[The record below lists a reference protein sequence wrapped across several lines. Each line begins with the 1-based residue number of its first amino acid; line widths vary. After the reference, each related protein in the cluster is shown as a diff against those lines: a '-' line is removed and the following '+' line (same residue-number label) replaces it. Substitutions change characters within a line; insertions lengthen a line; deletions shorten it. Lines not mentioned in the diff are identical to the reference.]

1 MDTLLQDL
9 RYALRTLQK
18 SPGFTAAVVLT
29 LALGIGANTAIFTIV
44 NALLLRDLPHVTRSD
59 ELLLIGRTVNNEG
72 FDTFSYPDYIDLRDG
87 TRVFTGVASVT
98 TVPVHV
104 TGTGATE
111 RARGAIVSA
120 NYFEVLGTSPA
131 HGRFFAPDEDNPANP
146 VQVVVLGAGLW
157 QRAFGGRADV
167 VGKTIRLDNR
177 PFEVIGVAPAGFQ
190 GVTRGDQLDVFLPLA
205 VQPIAMPEFGSF
217 INLREAVWLQLFG
230 RLRPGASLAQAQTEL
245 GAFGQQLVAAFPID
259 RKGWSVSAA
268 PTSGFDPI
276 TRARVVDFLRLLQG
290 AVILVLAIACANVAN
305 LLLVRS
311 ASRRKELAI
320 RASLGAGRGR
330 ILRQLL
336 TESVVLAALGG
347 LGGLLLAY
355 WGSNLLR
362 ALPLLRFSGEIDLTP
377 DTRVLVFTFL
387 ISLAAGVLFGLV
399 PALHAARSDL
409 AGELRQGAEIGRP
422 RGARLRSAL
431 VVTQVAVS
439 LVLLV
444 AAGLFVRT
452 LRNAYAVDPGFAT
465 DVLTARLDLSLQGY
479 DSTRGRRFY
488 DQLLRDLSAIPGVRP
503 GGASLALNLPFGGG
517 FDTRIDAQGALID
530 AEHRGYR
537 TDRNSVSSDYFRTM
551 EIPIIRGRSF
561 TAQDVATSSLV
572 AVINEA
578 VAERLWPGQEAVG
591 NRFVRTWGG
600 PPLEVI
606 GVARDAKYRS
616 LFEDRRLTF
625 YQPLTQ
631 EYRAALVV
639 HLRPTGDPAALAGP
653 LQRAVHALDPEL
665 PVYRIQPLRERLAGS
680 LGQQR
685 SAATLIGG
693 FGALAL
699 LLAAIGLYG
708 AVAYSA
714 AQRTREFGIRI
725 ALGAQ
730 TPDVLRQV
738 LREGVVLGVLG
749 LAIGLVTAGLATRVL
764 RSQLFGVTPTDP
776 LSFAV
781 VSLLLLTVAVLASY
795 VPARRAT
802 RVDPMVALRTE

>member
-1 MDTLLQDL
+1 MATILQDL
-9 RYALRTLQK
+9 RYALRSLQK

-29 LALGIGANTAIFTIV
+29 LSLGIGANTAIFSII
-44 NALLLRDLPHVTRSD
+44 NALLLRDLPQVTRPS
-59 ELLLIGRTVNNEG
+59 ELLLIGRTVSNEG
-72 FDTFSYPDYIDLRDG
+72 FDTFSYPDYVDLRNQSR
-87 TRVFTGVASVT
+87 TLQGVAAFT

-104 TGTGATE
+104 SGSGATE
-111 RARGAIVSA
+111 RARGAMISA

-131 HGRFFAPDEDNPANP
+131 HGRFFAPDEDQAGNP
-146 VQVVVLGAGLW
+146 VPVVVLGAGLW
-157 QRAFGGRADV
+157 QRAFGGRADI
-167 VGKTIRLDNR
+167 VGKTIRLDNH
-177 PFEVIGVAPAGFQ
+177 PFQVVGIAPAGFQ
-190 GVTRGDQLDVFLPLA
+190 GVNRGEQLDLFLPLA

-217 INLREAVWLQLFG
+217 INVRESVWLQLFG
-230 RLRPGASLAQAQTEL
+230 RLRSGLSLAQAKTEL
-245 GAFGQQLVAAFPID
+245 SSFGEQLVAAFPSD
-259 RKGWSVSAA
+259 RRGWGVTAA
-268 PTSGFDPI
+268 TTVGFDPF
-276 TRARVVDFLRLLQG
+276 TQANVVSFLRLLQG

-330 ILRQLL
+330 ILKQLL
-336 TESVVLAALGG
+336 TESAVLATLGG

-355 WGSNLLR
+355 WGSDVLK
-362 ALPLLRFSGEIDLTP
+362 ALPALRQGGDVDFTP
-377 DTRVLVFTFL
+377 DGRVLVFTL
-387 ISLAAGVLFGLV
+387 VIALAAGVLFGLL
-399 PALHAARSDL
+399 PAIHAARSDL
-409 AGELRQGAEIGRP
+409 AGELRQGAAAGRP
-422 RGARLRSAL
+422 RGARLRGAL

-465 DVLTARLDLSLQGY
+465 NVLVAQLDLSLQGY
-479 DSTRGRRFY
+479 DEPRGRRFY
-488 DQLLRDLSAIPGVRP
+488 ERLLPELERLPGVRS
-503 GGASLALNLPFGGG
+503 ASLALNRPFGGG
-517 FDTRIDAQGALID
+517 FDTRIDAQGSLID

-537 TDRNSVSSDYFRTM
+537 TDRNSVSPAYFETM
-551 EIPIIRGRSF
+551 GITILRGRGF
-561 TAQDVATSSLV
+561 TAQDVATSTPV

-578 VAERLWPGQEAVG
+578 VAEQLWPGQEAIG
-591 NRFVRTWGG
+591 KRLVRIWGG

-606 GVARDAKYRS
+606 GVARDAKYRN
-616 LFEDRRLTF
+616 LFEPRRLTF
-625 YQPLTQ
+625 YQPLAQ
-631 EYRAALVV
+631 DYQAVLVV
-639 HLRPTGDPAALAGP
+639 HLRPTGDPMALVGP
-653 LQRAVHALDPEL
+653 LQRAVHELDPEL
-665 PVYRIQPLRERLAGS
+665 PVYRIQPLQERLASS

-685 SAATLIGG
+685 TAATLVGG

-730 TPDVLRQV
+730 RPDVLRQV
-738 LREGVVLGVLG
+738 LREGVVLAL
-749 LAIGLVTAGLATRVL
+749 IGLTVGLLGAAAVTRVL

-781 VSLLLLTVAVLASY
+781 VSLLLLVVAVSASLL
-795 VPARRAT
+795 PAKRAT
-802 RVDPMVALRTE
+802 RVDPMVALRSE

>member
-9 RYALRTLQK
+9 RYALRSLQK
-18 SPGFTAAVVLT
+18 TPGFTAAVVLT
-29 LALGIGANTAIFTIV
+29 LGLGIGANTAIFTMV

-72 FDTFSYPDYIDLRDG
+72 FDTFSYPDYVDLRDQSKAFRG
-87 TRVFTGVASVT
+87 IAAMSTA
-98 TVPVHV
+98 PVHV

-111 RARGAIVSA
+111 RARGALVSA
-120 NYFEVLGTSPA
+120 NYFAVLGTSPA
-131 HGRFFAPDEDNPANP
+131 HGRFFGADEDKPSNP

-157 QRAFGGRADV
+157 QRAFGGRADI

-190 GVTRGDQLDVFLPLA
+190 GITRGDQLDVFLPLA
-205 VQPIAMPEFGSF
+205 VQPVAMPEFGSF
-217 INLREAVWLQLFG
+217 INLRQAVWLQLFG

-245 GAFGQQLVAAFPID
+245 RAFGQQLVAAFPND
-259 RKGWSVSAA
+259 RKDWSVAAA

-290 AVILVLAIACANVAN
+290 AVLLVLAIACANVAN

-311 ASRRKELAI
+311 AARRKELAI

-347 LGGLLLAY
+347 LCGLLLAY
-355 WGSNLLR
+355 WGSDLLR
-362 ALPLLRFSGEIDLTP
+362 ALPVLRFSGEIDLTP
-377 DTRVLVFTFL
+377 DRRVLLFTFA
-387 ISLAAGVLFGLV
+387 ISLVAGVLFGLV

-409 AGELRQGAEIGRP
+409 AGELRQGAEVGRP
-422 RGARLRSAL
+422 RGARLRGAL

-479 DSTRGRRFY
+479 DSSRGRRFY
-488 DQLLRDLSAIPGVRP
+488 DQLLRDLRAIPGVRP
-503 GGASLALNLPFGGG
+503 GGASYALNLPFGGG

-530 AEHRGYR
+530 AEHRGHR
-537 TDRNSVSSDYFRTM
+537 TDRNSVSPDYFTTM
-551 EIPIIRGRSF
+551 DIPIIRGRGFS
-561 TAQDVATSSLV
+561 AQDVGTAPPI

-578 VAERLWPGQEAVG
+578 IAERLWPGQEALG
-591 NRFVRTWGG
+591 KRFVRTWGG

-606 GVARDAKYRS
+606 GVARDAKYRN
-616 LFEDRRLTF
+616 LFEERRLTF
-625 YQPLTQ
+625 YQPLAQ
-631 EYRAALVV
+631 DYSAALTI
-639 HLRPTGDPAALAGP
+639 HLRPTGDATMLAGP
-653 LQRAVHALDPEL
+653 LERAVHALDPDL
-665 PVYRIQPLRERLAGS
+665 PVYRIQRLDERLAAS
-680 LGQQR
+680 LSQQR
-685 SAATLIGG
+685 SAATLVGG

-714 AQRTREFGIRI
+714 SQRTREFGIRI

-730 TPDVLRQV
+730 RPDVLRQV
-738 LREGVVLGVLG
+738 MREGIV
-749 LAIGLVTAGLATRVL
+749 LAIIGLSVGLVGAAALTRLL

-781 VSLLLLTVAVLASY
+781 VSLLLLVVAVTASL

-802 RVDPMVALRTE
+802 RVDPMVALRSE